1 MSEEHSPRW
10 KEGDE
15 LQMVRVR
22 FPGNARSF
30 PFFVGRR
37 RFGHGQKVVAMSD
50 RGLDIGYV
58 NSFPY
63 SVKFSKEMLPIRSIS
78 KLATDEDIEKQH
90 YGLEQ
95 QRKAKAL
102 CGQLAMEYGL
112 DMNITHVESVQMGKK
127 IVFYFTAPAR
137 VDFRELVKRLVIE
150 LKMRIELRQVSVRS
164 RVAALGSVGSCGL
177 ATCCSTFLKEHGR
190 VNIKMAK
197 NQNLALIPSKL
208 NGVCGQIKCCVKY
221 EDEVYAEK
229 RSRLP
234 LEGQFLEAA
243 NGDKGRVNRIHVL
256 SEQFDML
263 TTTGHIRRY
272 SQKQFL
278 KERLLPKDFAFPR
291 DFESIVNELHSVV
304 S

>member
-1 MSEEHSPRW
+1 MNDSALRW

-15 LQMVRVR
+15 LEMVRVR
-22 FPGNARSF
+22 FPGNSRSF

-50 RGLDIGYV
+50 RGIDVGYV

-63 SVKFSKEMLPIRSIS
+63 SVKFRKDMLPIRSIN
-78 KLATDEDIEKQH
+78 KVATDEDIAKQH

-95 QRKAKAL
+95 QRSAKAL
-102 CGQLAMEYGL
+102 CSHLAFEYGL

-137 VDFRELVKRLVIE
+137 IDFRELVKRLVLE
-150 LKMRIELRQVSVRS
+150 LKMRIELRQVSVRG

-177 ATCCSTFLKEHGR
+177 ATCCSTFLKEHGQ

-197 NQNLALIPSKL
+197 NQNLALIPNKL

-221 EDEVYAEK
+221 EDDVYAEK

-234 LEGQFLEAA
+234 QEGEYLEAI

-272 SQKQFL
+272 AQKQFL

>member
-1 MSEEHSPRW
+1 MNDSALRW

-15 LQMVRVR
+15 LEMVRVR
-22 FPGNARSF
+22 FPGNSRSF

-50 RGLDIGYV
+50 RGIDVGYV

-63 SVKFSKEMLPIRSIS
+63 SVKFRKDMLPIRSIN
-78 KLATDEDIEKQH
+78 KVATDEDIEKQH

-95 QRKAKAL
+95 QRTAKAL
-102 CGQLAMEYGL
+102 CSRLAFEYGL

-137 VDFRELVKRLVIE
+137 IDFRELVKRLVLE
-150 LKMRIELRQVSVRS
+150 LKMRIELRQVSVRG

-177 ATCCSTFLKEHGR
+177 ATCCSTFLKEHGH

-197 NQNLALIPSKL
+197 NQNLALIPNKL

-221 EDEVYAEK
+221 EDDVYAEK

-234 LEGQFLEAA
+234 QEGEYLEAI

-272 SQKQFL
+272 AQKQFL

-291 DFESIVNELHSVV
+291 DFESVVNELHSVV